1 MLSTLTDQVLG
12 EIPAMALIDGF
23 DVLDAPR
30 DGVSVS
36 LEKLPQKLADMGMRT
51 DWDAAAYLENHYTA
65 YELEPNQDVDA
76 DWRMDVFAGSTC
88 CPALVNGYLSNQS
101 ETMDAF
107 HQNGAVPGFF
117 CYPVDGFTGAEQGQ
131 SSARFPRCPG
141 RSGAEGGRRRCCYLC
156 GWCVGSA
163 LWLSGLYRLGFAGC
177 AERRGG
183 IFGNEPRSLGE
194 FSHVPP
200 GCGVPCGLINRE
212 NDAPVVDEQTGSLL
226 SQEDIAALAAFEEGG
241 SRILRLRMWSYLVTI
256 LSVLAWQKGAL
267 RSSRPGRT
275 FRLPCG
281 TLME

>member
-36 LEKLPQKLADMGMRT
+36 LEELPQKLADMGMRT

-88 CPALVNGYLSNQS
+88 CPALVSGYLSNQS

-131 SSARFPRCPG
+131 KFCSISAMPWKKRC
-141 RSGAEGGRRRCCYLC
+141 GRRPEKMLLP
-156 GWCVGSA
+156 
-163 LWLSGLYRLGFAGC
+163 LWVVRRVC
-177 AERRGG
+177 AVV
-183 IFGNEPRSLGE
+183 IWTLSLGI
-194 FSHVPP
+194 
-200 GCGVPCGLINRE
+200 CRPC
-212 NDAPVVDEQTGSLL
+212 
-226 SQEDIAALAAFEEGG
+226 
-241 SRILRLRMWSYLVTI
+241 
-256 LSVLAWQKGAL
+256 
-267 RSSRPGRT
+267 
-275 FRLPCG
+275 
-281 TLME
+281 